1 FGFTSGHDPSN
12 LIDAAVSVLQ
22 TRAPD
27 SVVLYYD
34 SNQDSTIVEEAQTKL
49 AANGIG
55 SLTFSVDHLNSSVLV
70 EQMQKFV
77 KNKIRHFLVIAAES
91 TVGTIL
97 RSAADTK
104 VMQQNY
110 FWVVLD
116 TGLSEATLLP
126 YAIPNSNIA

>member
-22 TRAPD
+22 SRAPD

-55 SLTFSVDHLNSSVLV
+55 SLTFSVDHLNSSALV

-110 FWVVLD
+110 FWTVLD

>member
-55 SLTFSVDHLNSSVLV
+55 SLTFSVDHLNSSALV

-110 FWVVLD
+110 FWTVLD